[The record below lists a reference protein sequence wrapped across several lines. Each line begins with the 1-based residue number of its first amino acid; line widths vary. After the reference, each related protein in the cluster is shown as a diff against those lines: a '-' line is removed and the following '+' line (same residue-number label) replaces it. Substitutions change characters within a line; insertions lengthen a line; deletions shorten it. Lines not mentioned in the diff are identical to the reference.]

1 MNNAME
7 FLLEQAKERED
18 QAVLALNKARSEL
31 DDYYR
36 QVEQIEKYRLDYCQQ
51 LVDRGMAGL
60 TASQYGHLNRFLT
73 QLDETLSKQKQAEN
87 HFKEQVVN
95 CQDYWLNMRKER
107 MSYEWMIE
115 KREKEKQ
122 MAEAKREQNKWM
134 SFLPCFTAE
143 NRNVSKRFSSLYC
156 VSAAGYISTD
166 SSKVTLTES
175 CSINS
180 NTFGR
185 ISRIHHSL

>member
-31 DDYYR
+31 EDYYR

-122 MAEAKREQNKWM
+122 IAEAKREQKQM
-134 SFLPCFTAE
+134 DE
-143 NRNVSKRFSSLYC
+143 FSNLLFARRR
-156 VSAAGYISTD
+156 SA
-166 SSKVTLTES
+166 
-175 CSINS
+175 
-180 NTFGR
+180 R
-185 ISRIHHSL
+185 